1 MKWNALVGVV
11 LLSGCIDFDAKFDAG
26 RLAEDGS
33 VQLDASVLPGDGGD
47 CPGFTTGEGFCW
59 VNPTPMGEDLNAILY
74 RGEDDVWVGGEAAM
88 LMHGHRVGDGGFQWA
103 SFQQRAWLSRTT
115 DFSGRVNSILGLPD
129 GSVMALGEALPLL
142 TWNGST
148 WTPLQPSPNF
158 VAGAAYDPRTGVVRG
173 VGADDAYL
181 DVSPEGAVSGSS
193 LGDGQAWSVVPHPN
207 GFVTGVTLRA
217 TNQYVLTGGITT
229 PLTGL
234 VANDAY
240 DRVTL
245 WNDPDETR
253 VWAAARDCKVGVVTP
268 PSSAQYGDRCAAI
281 PGVRPPWLAGRWS
294 PALQRHVLVG
304 GFGMIMEAT
313 EAQLL
318 GTAAVVPTALNDVGI
333 PGVEHNFTALDFT
346 ADGGVLTVGTGAY
359 IVERR
364 AGDWRAHAV
373 RFRSRLGTVL
383 PLPDGGTLILG
394 DDALVLSPS
403 TTGDESPLRPFNPGT
418 HLFAG
423 WHDGARLWAIRDN
436 EVVNEQDE
444 TLVATRTIDF
454 AGTGISGHAGADLA
468 VVGERGEHLFVDDA
482 GLALR
487 GQLDASI
494 DLTGITATPE
504 GFIVGSAGLAV
515 DGGRIGQLFS
525 FTNGGIVP
533 VAPAT
538 DFGLFALT
546 TSEGVLYA
554 VGENGRGLRWAL
566 DGGATQLQTL
576 PCVGCRTTTLRAV
589 AARSASDVWAV
600 GNGGVAYHW
609 DGTRWTDIETGTRQ
623 NLAAVGFS
631 GDGRWLWLAGDY
643 GVVLRK
649 LLR

>member
-1 MKWNALVGVV
+1 MKWNALLGVV
-11 LLSGCIDFDAKFDAG
+11 LISGCIDFDAKLDAG
-26 RLAEDGS
+26 RFED
-33 VQLDASVLPGDGGD
+33 DGGD

-88 LMHGHRVGDGGFQWA
+88 LMHGHRVADGGFQWA
-103 SFQQRAWLSRTT
+103 SFQQRAWLSRTS

-129 GSVMALGEALPLL
+129 GSVMALGEALPVL
-142 TWNGST
+142 TWNGTT
-148 WTPLQPSPNF
+148 WAPLQQNNSF
-158 VAGAAYDPRTGVVRG
+158 VAAAAYDPRTGVVRG
-173 VGADDAYL
+173 VGADDAFL

-193 LGDGQAWSVVPHPN
+193 AGDGQAWSVVAHPN
-207 GFVTGVTLRA
+207 GFVTGVTLA
-217 TNQYVLTGGITT
+217 TNQYVLTGGITA

-234 VANDAY
+234 VANDVY

-245 WNDPDETR
+245 WNDPDGTR
-253 VWAAARDCKVGVVTP
+253 VWAAARDCKLGVATP
-268 PSSAQYGDRCAAI
+268 PNTVQAGDRCAAI

-294 PALQRHVLVG
+294 PALQRHVVVG
-304 GFGMIMEAT
+304 GFGSIMEAT

-318 GTAAVVPTALNDVGI
+318 APPAVIPTALNDLGV

-346 ADGGVLTVGTGAY
+346 ADGGVLAVGTGAF

-364 AGDWRAHAV
+364 VGDWRAHGV

-394 DDALVLSPS
+394 DDALVFSPS
-403 TTGDESPLRPFNPGT
+403 TTRDESALRRFEPGV

-436 EVVNEQDE
+436 EVVNEQDDV
-444 TLVATRTIDF
+444 LLSTRVLDF
-454 AGTGISGHAGADLA
+454 AGSGISGHLGVDLA

-494 DLTGITATPE
+494 NLTGITAMPE
-504 GFIVGSAGLAV
+504 GFIVSSSGTGV
-515 DGGRIGQLFS
+515 DGGHIGQLFS

-533 VAPAT
+533 VGPAT
-538 DFGLFALT
+538 DFGLLALT
-546 TSEGVLYA
+546 TSEGVLFA
-554 VGENGRGLRWAL
+554 VGEQGRGLRWAV
-566 DGGATQLQTL
+566 DGGTTQLQTL
-576 PCVGCRTTTLRAV
+576 PCSGCRGADLRSV
-589 AARSASDVWAV
+589 AARSASDAWAV

-609 DGTRWTDIETGTRQ
+609 DGTRWNAVETGTRQ
-623 NLAAVGFS
+623 DLAAVGFS
-631 GDGRWLWLAGDY
+631 GDGRWLWLAGNY

-649 LLR
+649 ALR